1 MNRLIQN
8 QVHSEVSRFCK
19 IIRESTE
26 FSREEMVRVEEAF
39 DDDDV
44 NEDDQCRVIDNVSQN
59 DYELIKKDVLR
70 ILQRK
75 IDEKLYI

>member
-44 NEDDQCRVIDNVSQN
+44 NENDQCRVIDNVSQN